1 MFQYVI
7 YTPSEYALTC
17 GKISF
22 LFSLIPWKC
31 EVLFGELT
39 LRSLTIVYLS
49 RSTSYTSLIQVGAV
63 NLTLHV
69 NVFACVVLFVLFTC
83 NWCFCHTYMHQ
94 LMWLSSLCGPMLTT
108 VSQSYYCPSVICM
121 YNLYE
126 VSSVCGS
133 MLTSGSQW
141 YYLSICM
148 YIQPLCGCLLS
159 VVQCLPVVANA
170 VIQPHVLHWTS
181 TFLEFSRST
190 SGSTTPSL
198 INISLL
204 LSI

>member
-121 YNLYE
+121 WY
-126 VSSVCGS
+126 CITS
-133 MLTSGSQW
+133 MR
-141 YYLSICM
+141 
-148 YIQPLCGCLLS
+148 CLLS
-159 VVQCLPVVANA
+159 VVQCLPVVASGIIWVFVCTYNLYVVVFCLWFNA
-170 VIQPHVLHWTS
+170 YLW
-181 TFLEFSRST
+181 
-190 SGSTTPSL
+190 
-198 INISLL
+198 
-204 LSI
+204 